1 MKLAAKKNKILSAI
15 MTCVLAIT
23 LMAGFPAVKAYAAS
37 GTVYSCVIN
46 RCYRHPIT
54 KVIEDSGGENSYAT
68 GQGMVEG
75 CVYSNGILEVTDD
88 GAYYLTIRMSLMDYT
103 SGHSFQVQNVGD
115 SGWSTPS
122 EIGITGN
129 GSDSNGTTADVCM
142 RVPSENCI
150 VRGEMYVEPMG
161 RNVIFYLYP
170 SDYSEGNNTDM
181 NATMVTES
189 SNGTAVE
196 SSGSGSVDNS
206 GTSGNSSLGSGNSSL
221 QSSGSSDKSSSSSK
235 KLESSVKEA
244 AKSNSDSSSLDT
256 ENAVNSAEGLS
267 LSTAK
272 DGTSDSNSDS
282 GNTSSGNRIFQIALA
297 VVVTGLILLGA
308 VSGVIYFFRKNW
320 RRWGG
325 AEDDDEQTFEKSIG
339 CPPCHDHDFFSGR
352 LCRPS
357 QGKKSSDSATQTESS
372 TDETASSKTADK
384 KTSDSKS
391 DKDSSNED
399 AKSLLEIDDP
409 EEKAAVEAA
418 KKKVQAMKESPR
430 IIATSPAT
438 ADICDKLELDLVGVC
453 SSTVSTIPDR
463 YKDVETVGTAM
474 SPDMEIV
481 SSLNPDWILS
491 PVSLQSDLQPK
502 YEAIDTDWAFLNLRS
517 VPGMYR
523 SIQEL
528 GEIFDREDQ
537 AQKLVDE
544 FTEFYDDYKKKNEGK
559 DHPKV
564 MILMGLPGSYIIAT
578 PNSYVGSLVEL
589 AGGENVYS
597 DTDQEFLTVNTE
609 DMKTKEPDI
618 ILRAA
623 HALPDQVVEMFN
635 KDFAENDIWQH
646 FDAVKNGRV
655 YDLTYEYFGMSATF
669 KYPQAL
675 EELQPIL
682 YPESDEDSAKAKET
696 SDNAQKKA
704 KDSDATEKYNEQ
716 QSKQK
721 GEDR

>member
-68 GQGMVEG
+68 GQGMVGG

-325 AEDDDEQTFEKSIG
+325 AEDDDE
-339 CPPCHDHDFFSGR
+339 
-352 LCRPS
+352 
-357 QGKKSSDSATQTESS
+357 
-372 TDETASSKTADK
+372 
-384 KTSDSKS
+384 
-391 DKDSSNED
+391 
-399 AKSLLEIDDP
+399 
-409 EEKAAVEAA
+409 
-418 KKKVQAMKESPR
+418 
-430 IIATSPAT
+430 
-438 ADICDKLELDLVGVC
+438 
-453 SSTVSTIPDR
+453 
-463 YKDVETVGTAM
+463 
-474 SPDMEIV
+474 
-481 SSLNPDWILS
+481 
-491 PVSLQSDLQPK
+491 
-502 YEAIDTDWAFLNLRS
+502 
-517 VPGMYR
+517 
-523 SIQEL
+523 
-528 GEIFDREDQ
+528 
-537 AQKLVDE
+537 
-544 FTEFYDDYKKKNEGK
+544 
-559 DHPKV
+559 
-564 MILMGLPGSYIIAT
+564 
-578 PNSYVGSLVEL
+578 
-589 AGGENVYS
+589 
-597 DTDQEFLTVNTE
+597 
-609 DMKTKEPDI
+609 
-618 ILRAA
+618 
-623 HALPDQVVEMFN
+623 
-635 KDFAENDIWQH
+635 
-646 FDAVKNGRV
+646 
-655 YDLTYEYFGMSATF
+655 
-669 KYPQAL
+669 
-675 EELQPIL
+675 
-682 YPESDEDSAKAKET
+682 
-696 SDNAQKKA
+696 
-704 KDSDATEKYNEQ
+704 
-716 QSKQK
+716 
-721 GEDR
+721 

>member
-54 KVIEDSGGENSYAT
+54 KVIEDSGGENSYPT

-115 SGWSTPS
+115 SGWSEPS

-150 VRGEMYVEPMG
+150 IRGSMYVEPMG
-161 RNVIFYLYP
+161 RDVIFYLYP

-196 SSGSGSVDNS
+196 SSDNSGSVDNS

-235 KLESSVKEA
+235 KLENSVKEA
-244 AKSNSDSSSLDT
+244 AESNSNSASLDT

-272 DGTSDSNSDS
+272 DGTSDSDSDS

-325 AEDDDEQTFEKSIG
+325 AEDDDE
-339 CPPCHDHDFFSGR
+339 
-352 LCRPS
+352 
-357 QGKKSSDSATQTESS
+357 
-372 TDETASSKTADK
+372 
-384 KTSDSKS
+384 
-391 DKDSSNED
+391 
-399 AKSLLEIDDP
+399 
-409 EEKAAVEAA
+409 
-418 KKKVQAMKESPR
+418 
-430 IIATSPAT
+430 
-438 ADICDKLELDLVGVC
+438 
-453 SSTVSTIPDR
+453 
-463 YKDVETVGTAM
+463 
-474 SPDMEIV
+474 
-481 SSLNPDWILS
+481 
-491 PVSLQSDLQPK
+491 
-502 YEAIDTDWAFLNLRS
+502 
-517 VPGMYR
+517 
-523 SIQEL
+523 
-528 GEIFDREDQ
+528 
-537 AQKLVDE
+537 
-544 FTEFYDDYKKKNEGK
+544 
-559 DHPKV
+559 
-564 MILMGLPGSYIIAT
+564 
-578 PNSYVGSLVEL
+578 
-589 AGGENVYS
+589 
-597 DTDQEFLTVNTE
+597 
-609 DMKTKEPDI
+609 
-618 ILRAA
+618 
-623 HALPDQVVEMFN
+623 
-635 KDFAENDIWQH
+635 
-646 FDAVKNGRV
+646 
-655 YDLTYEYFGMSATF
+655 
-669 KYPQAL
+669 
-675 EELQPIL
+675 
-682 YPESDEDSAKAKET
+682 
-696 SDNAQKKA
+696 
-704 KDSDATEKYNEQ
+704 
-716 QSKQK
+716 
-721 GEDR
+721 

>member
-103 SGHSFQVQNVGD
+103 SGHSFKVQNVGD

-325 AEDDDEQTFEKSIG
+325 AEDDDE
-339 CPPCHDHDFFSGR
+339 
-352 LCRPS
+352 
-357 QGKKSSDSATQTESS
+357 
-372 TDETASSKTADK
+372 
-384 KTSDSKS
+384 
-391 DKDSSNED
+391 
-399 AKSLLEIDDP
+399 
-409 EEKAAVEAA
+409 
-418 KKKVQAMKESPR
+418 
-430 IIATSPAT
+430 
-438 ADICDKLELDLVGVC
+438 
-453 SSTVSTIPDR
+453 
-463 YKDVETVGTAM
+463 
-474 SPDMEIV
+474 
-481 SSLNPDWILS
+481 
-491 PVSLQSDLQPK
+491 
-502 YEAIDTDWAFLNLRS
+502 
-517 VPGMYR
+517 
-523 SIQEL
+523 
-528 GEIFDREDQ
+528 
-537 AQKLVDE
+537 
-544 FTEFYDDYKKKNEGK
+544 
-559 DHPKV
+559 
-564 MILMGLPGSYIIAT
+564 
-578 PNSYVGSLVEL
+578 
-589 AGGENVYS
+589 
-597 DTDQEFLTVNTE
+597 
-609 DMKTKEPDI
+609 
-618 ILRAA
+618 
-623 HALPDQVVEMFN
+623 
-635 KDFAENDIWQH
+635 
-646 FDAVKNGRV
+646 
-655 YDLTYEYFGMSATF
+655 
-669 KYPQAL
+669 
-675 EELQPIL
+675 
-682 YPESDEDSAKAKET
+682 
-696 SDNAQKKA
+696 
-704 KDSDATEKYNEQ
+704 
-716 QSKQK
+716 
-721 GEDR
+721 